1 MKRMPG
7 DRLDVSAATT
17 PPDATNAYALEATD
31 VAAALGT
38 DPSAGLTSAEA
49 ASRLARFGPN
59 QITAGEAAVDPGGGA
74 DPVAGPDEHH
84 ARRGHRG
91 EFR

>member
-1 MKRMPG
+1 MPG

-38 DPSAGLTSAEA
+38 DVSAGLTGAEA
-49 ASRLARFGPN
+49 ASRLARLGPN
-59 QITAGEAAVDPGGGA
+59 QIAREKPPSVLV
-74 DPVAGPDEHH
+74 VALHSVARPDEHH
-84 ARRGHRG
+84 ARRCHRG